1 MNSTKTFTIRVR
13 ENGDVIDTFDTI
25 EEAKKE
31 IQRYEAEDKAE
42 GIYEPNFYEIA
53 KIEKVIKT
61 YDTEDLGTL
70 TVMKSVDGSTF
81 GLFDDE
87 GALLTEGD
95 SIAQIDAYVSCID

>member
-1 MNSTKTFTIRVR
+1 MNS
-13 ENGDVIDTFDTI
+13 
-25 EEAKKE
+25 
-31 IQRYEAEDKAE
+31 
-42 GIYEPNFYEIA
+42 
-53 KIEKVIKT
+53 KIIKT

-70 TVMKSVDGSTF
+70 KVMKSVDGSTF